1 MAANMR
7 GPKPAD
13 PLYWRLNSFLAVSC
27 IGCRNWAGARVQS
40 WIVWHRLDDRITFHD
55 MQRRMVCLRCRTYG
69 PKMDL
74 KE

>member
-13 PLYWRLNSFLAVSC
+13 PLYWHVNSVLRVRC
-27 IGCRNWAGARVQS
+27 MHCRNWAGASVRA
-40 WIVWHRLDDRITFHD
+40 WIVWHRLNDRMSFWD
-55 MQRRMVCLRCRTYG
+55 MQRRMVCTRCKTYG

-74 KE
+74 DE